1 MSYTILEK
9 DINDLINQINVSKE
23 EASNLLIK
31 HNGNIVE
38 SILNFYENQDN
49 KDYSDVENKKKNLD
63 EEIKK
68 YNICEENGINS
79 NRSEDNIKVL
89 REILNEKD
97 IIAEGMKK
105 KEIDISDVKFY
116 EYITFSYDTEKF
128 YKKNINTNK
137 DLLLNNTIKNFLI
150 EEYEKN
156 DKIKSDELKLVCR
169 TLKDKGLTSL
179 KKWNLENPTIFYF
192 EHQIRFDS
200 HPRENKIATR
210 LLRNSNYF
218 KKYEIIV
225 GPVIILNNWD

>member
-1 MSYTILEK
+1 MSYTILKE

-38 SILNFYENQDN
+38 SILNFYEKQDN
-49 KDYSDVENKKKNLD
+49 KDYSDFENKKIDLD

-79 NRSEDNIKVL
+79 NSSEDNIKVL

-105 KEIDISDVKFY
+105 EEIDTSNIKFY
-116 EYITFSYDTEKF
+116 EYITFSYNTEKF
-128 YKKNINTNK
+128 YKKIINTNK
-137 DLLLNNTIKNFLI
+137 DLLLNNTIKNYLI
-150 EEYEKN
+150 EEYERD
-156 DKIKSDELKLVCR
+156 DKIKMDKLKLVCR
-169 TLKDKGLTSL
+169 TLKDKGLTTL

-200 HPRENKIATR
+200 HIRENKIATK

-218 KKYEIIV
+218 KNYELIV